1 MIMKRIMNKIL
12 AICFLG
18 LLCAWNVGAQVGGE
32 DIFINQPS
40 KIDNWTASGG
50 NISVA
55 PGGTTLPTV
64 QSGSATCLNGYT
76 LRIGSNAAYLEISST
91 TTISRIV
98 FDCTGNS
105 TGTFS
110 YTGVIAYSTDGGS
123 TWCSEADA
131 LTFTFTGYDHPCTHY
146 DNSSLPTGI
155 NKMRI
160 WRKYVNGGS
169 GVGSGQTI
177 RMGNL
182 SVWSTQL
189 SPKIKTFTVNG
200 VAGTIDDEN
209 GTIVLQLPYGS
220 DLSSL
225 EPEIT
230 LGGTAIDYSPK
241 GPQNFTNS
249 AAMPVVY
256 TATDGTNTKN
266 YNVTITTPAT
276 PPAPEITLSS
286 GSSIQALK
294 VGNAIQ
300 DIVYTLTNATG
311 ATVNGLPAGLS
322 GSFEST
328 GTNQGTFTISGTIDA
343 SATPGTFNYT
353 VTATPISGYS
363 GSDVTAT
370 GTFYVK
376 SATAINICYLVSTTT
391 PSDNDTRLY
400 PNLYSNPNYYLT
412 IRQAAST
419 APSPSVY
426 DEFDLIIVNEII
438 TGTNAEIVAL
448 KSVDKPI
455 LNLKSFVYN
464 SGRWNWGTADNGKS
478 NNGTITV
485 WQPSHPIFNGITL
498 NEDNTLDLLSDAAT
512 KGIQPVDITSVP
524 GSINVATAP
533 KSSSGNP
540 MAVAIHDVPASV
552 RGVTNSKY
560 ILIPI
565 CNDSYDKM
573 TDAALTLI
581 NNAIDYLLH
590 GEQFPAPSLNISS
603 FVIDGKSG
611 IIDNVNNIITT
622 ILPLGHGISDIT
634 PVVTLQGVGTIY
646 SPTGAQDFTDSESNP
661 VEYTVTDL
669 INNKIYSVTVK
680 EGTVAVDFS
689 TTKSIF
695 FDGKVLHNPQQVN
708 LKVFDISGRLLVVS
722 NKDIDMSSKAK
733 GVYIVKSEEERMK
746 INVR

>member
-18 LLCAWNVGAQVGGE
+18 LLCAWNVVAQ
-32 DIFINQPS
+32 DITFSGFTSSWSSSIANEGQENECKLTVAEGTVTGDNKGYIKAESSPS
-40 KIDNWTASGG
+40 YILVSLPRA
-50 NISVA
+50 IS
-55 PGGTTLPTV
+55 TTLDKVAIEVLANNTTTGTYGICAFSKDNITYTNGAEFLLPPNNGPTTTYTFTAP
-64 QSGSATCLNGYT
+64 SEAKYYKAGRAATGTVLGGVT
-76 LRIGSNAAYLEISST
+76 LTKGGATVRFYSIKIWLKQAAPLISS
-91 TTISRIV
+91 
-98 FDCTGNS
+98 
-105 TGTFS
+105 
-110 YTGVIAYSTDGGS
+110 
-123 TWCSEADA
+123 
-131 LTFTFTGYDHPCTHY
+131 
-146 DNSSLPTGI
+146 
-155 NKMRI
+155 
-160 WRKYVNGGS
+160 
-169 GVGSGQTI
+169 
-177 RMGNL
+177 
-182 SVWSTQL
+182 
-189 SPKIKTFTVNG
+189 FTVNG

-209 GTIVLQLPYGS
+209 GTITLQLPYGS

-241 GPQNFTNS
+241 GTQDFTNS
-249 AAMPVVY
+249 ATTPIVY
-256 TATDGTNTKN
+256 TATDGTNTKS

-276 PPAPEITLSS
+276 PPAPQITLSS
-286 GSSIQALK
+286 GSNTQALK
-294 VGNAIQ
+294 VGSAIQ

-328 GTNQGTFTISGTIDA
+328 GTNQGTFTISGTIAA
-343 SATPGTFNYT
+343 SETPGTFNYT
-353 VTATPISGYS
+353 VTATPIVGYE

-376 SATAINICYLVSTTT
+376 SATAINICYLVATTT
-391 PSDNDTRLY
+391 PSATDTRLY

-426 DEFDLIIVNEII
+426 DEFDLIVVNEII

-455 LNLKSFVYN
+455 LNLKSFVYQ

-498 NEDNTLDLLSDAAT
+498 NEGNTLDLLSGAAT
-512 KGIQPVDITSVP
+512 KGIQPADITNVP

-533 KSSSGNP
+533 KSTTGNP
-540 MAVAIHDVPASV
+540 MAVAIHDVPASA

-603 FVIDGKSG
+603 FVVDGKSG
-611 IIDNVNNIITT
+611 IIDNNNNTIIT
-622 ILPLGHGISDIT
+622 ILPLGHGVTGIT
-634 PVVTLQGVGTIY
+634 PAVTLQGVGTIY

-680 EGTVAVDFS
+680 EGTVAVDFP

>member
-1 MIMKRIMNKIL
+1 MKRIMNKIL
-12 AICFLG
+12 AIYIIG
-18 LLCAWNVGAQVGGE
+18 LMSVSNLISQTNVY
-32 DIFINQPS
+32 
-40 KIDNWTASGG
+40 SGTYPITMQG
-50 NISVA
+50 YDQIYTNPLA
-55 PGGTTLPTV
+55 AGWAGTTAAPTSAQRNGKCFATATDANFNTGKNITYWLPNCGV
-64 QSGSATCLNGYT
+64 MT
-76 LRIGSNAAYLEISST
+76 LQ
-91 TTISRIV
+91 
-98 FDCTGNS
+98 
-105 TGTFS
+105 
-110 YTGVIAYSTDGGS
+110 
-123 TWCSEADA
+123 
-131 LTFTFTGYDHPCTHY
+131 
-146 DNSSLPTGI
+146 
-155 NKMRI
+155 
-160 WRKYVNGGS
+160 VNGT
-169 GVGSGQTI
+169 VGRGFIITVTKASD
-177 RMGNL
+177 N
-182 SVWSTQL
+182 TQL
-189 SPKIKTFTVNG
+189 SRTVWAYTNGTCSSTDITVNSNEAVKITLLSPSSTEEPITATGSSYISYINITEYSPSTPLISSFTVNG

-241 GPQNFTNS
+241 GTQDFTNS

-286 GSSIQALK
+286 GSSTQALK
-294 VGNAIQ
+294 VGNTIQ
-300 DIVYTLTNATG
+300 DIVYTLVNATG

-328 GTNQGTFTISGTIDA
+328 GTNQGTFTISGTITA
-343 SATPGTFNYT
+343 SETPGTFNYT
-353 VTATPISGYS
+353 VTATPIVGYE
-363 GSDVTAT
+363 GSDDVTTT

-376 SATAINICYLVSTTT
+376 SATAINICYLVASTT
-391 PSDNDTRLY
+391 PSATDTRLY

-455 LNLKSFVYN
+455 LNLKSFVYQ

-498 NEDNTLDLLSDAAT
+498 NEDNTLDLLSGAAT

-540 MAVAIHDVPASV
+540 MAVAIHDVPASA

-603 FVIDGKSG
+603 FVVDGKSG
-611 IIDNVNNIITT
+611 TIDNVNNIITT
-622 ILPLGHGISDIT
+622 ILPLGHGLTNIM
-634 PVVTLQGVGTIY
+634 PVVTLEGVGTIY
-646 SPTGAQDFTDSESNP
+646 SPTGAQDFTDSEENP
-661 VEYTVTDL
+661 LKYTVTDL

-680 EGTVAVDFS
+680 EGTVAVDFP
-689 TTKSIF
+689 TTKSMF
-695 FDGKVLHNPQQVN
+695 FDGKVLHNPQQIN
-708 LKVFDISGRLLVVS
+708 LQVFDISGRLLVVS